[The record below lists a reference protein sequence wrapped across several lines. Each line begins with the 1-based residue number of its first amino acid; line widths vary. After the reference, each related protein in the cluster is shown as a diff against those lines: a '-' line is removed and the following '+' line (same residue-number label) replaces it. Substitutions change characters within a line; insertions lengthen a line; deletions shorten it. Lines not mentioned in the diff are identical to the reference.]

1 MKFKRQTYKKHNRR
15 TKNTRTRHRRTK
27 NTKNTRTR
35 HRKEKTIGGD
45 LNPDIKNTV
54 SRLIQDREQN
64 MGRMLNVACKNPG
77 NCLALGVY
85 GSYIKQYFDNFR
97 NLSLVDNPKIKR
109 IGTASGNGF
118 IIEVPFTK
126 NSFTAY
132 TALKCSAKPGA
143 DNLFYEY
150 YVGKFFINNYLNIF
164 PCFVETYD
172 CYTFNDERS
181 WSMLKNLPNSKDNE
195 EEEDEEDDE
204 EDEEDEEDDEEEKG
218 QVATNPND
226 IDLKNMITRKNISEK
241 RISGNNYDSE
251 DNEMFGLS
259 CEENKRLC
267 VLIQHFDNFRSLM
280 EEYEKNVLNTK
291 LEIFNILYQA
301 YFPLTILKDVY
312 THYDLHANN
321 VFLYKPYDGKNYV
334 QMRYHL
340 ISGRIIEFPSEYI
353 VKIIDYGRNYFDNG
367 LTNTKAI
374 LNNYVCNNT
383 RCNPD
388 CGKEFGYSVIQGD
401 EYNPKAMTKI
411 FPNKKNISQDLRFAA
426 HFYSFLKTLD
436 LFDTF
441 FYGNKYGSTTI
452 VQASQ
457 TGTPEKLG
465 GDNRNIH
472 NIVNFRSF
480 LEAHI
485 DNWNNVIA
493 KIKIKKYKTWQKKA
507 TMDIYE
513 DKRPYT
519 FVVLPD
525 KS

>member
-1 MKFKRQTYKKHNRR
+1 MKTKRHVYKKHNR
-15 TKNTRTRHRRTK
+15 TKKQRNVKKRNRRT
-27 NTKNTRTR
+27 
-35 HRKEKTIGGD
+35 KTIGGD
-45 LNPDIKNTV
+45 LNPNVKNIV
-54 SRLIQDREQN
+54 SRLIQDKENN
-64 MGRMLNVACKNPG
+64 MGRMLNIACKNPG
-77 NCLALGVY
+77 NCLALGLY

-97 NLSLVDNPKIKR
+97 NLSLVDNTKMKR
-109 IGTASGNGF
+109 IGSVSSNGF
-118 IIEVPFTK
+118 IVEMPFTK
-126 NSFTAY
+126 NGFTAY
-132 TALKCSAKPGA
+132 TALKCSAKRSA

-172 CYTFNDERS
+172 CYTFNDETS
-181 WSMLKNLPNSKDNE
+181 WSALKNLPNGENNKKDDE
-195 EEEDEEDDE
+195 TEKEEDEEDDE
-204 EDEEDEEDDEEEKG
+204 EDEEDEEDDDEKG
-218 QVATNPND
+218 RVETNPND
-226 IDLKNMITRKNISEK
+226 IDLTNMITRKNISEK

-259 CEENKRLC
+259 CVENKRLC

-280 EEYEKNVLNTK
+280 EEYEKNLLNTK

-321 VFLYKPYDGKNYV
+321 VFLYKPYEGKKYV

-367 LTNTKAI
+367 LTNTKSI
-374 LNNYVCNNT
+374 LNNYVCNNA

-388 CGKEFGYSVIQGD
+388 CGEEFGYSIIQGD
-401 EYNPKAMTKI
+401 EYNPINANIKRV

-426 HFYSFLKTLD
+426 HFYSFLKTLNA
-436 LFDTF
+436 FDTF
-441 FYGNKYGSTTI
+441 FYGKKKYGTM
-452 VQASQ
+452 VVDASQ
-457 TGTPEKLG
+457 WGTPEKLG
-465 GDNRNIH
+465 GDAKNIH

-480 LEAHI
+480 LETHI

-507 TMDIYE
+507 IMDIYE

-519 FVVLPD
+519 FEVLPD
-525 KS
+525 NV